1 MRRGRLWGFE
11 ERNSELTLRPQSSQ
25 RTLRRIT
32 QEHRLKPVLPDEI
45 LETRKVVLGV

>member
-1 MRRGRLWGFE
+1 MRRERLWGFE

-45 LETRKVVLGV
+45 HETRSAFRGV